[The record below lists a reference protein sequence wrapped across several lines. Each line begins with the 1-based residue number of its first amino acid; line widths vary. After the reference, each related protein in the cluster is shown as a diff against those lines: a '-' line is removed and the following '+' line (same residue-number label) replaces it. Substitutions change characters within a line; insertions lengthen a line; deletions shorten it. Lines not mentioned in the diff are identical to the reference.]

1 MSRLAERS
9 RPHVRIVSSPALAT
23 TLPSTPRPERPWLGT
38 FLAWYF
44 VTVWGSGYVATKVGI
59 QFAAP
64 FTFLALRFALGI
76 ILMVPAVI
84 LLKPRWPANA
94 GEFGHIVVAG
104 LLVHAVNLGASHYAQ
119 YLGLSAGITALIL
132 SAQPIVTA
140 IIAARWMQ
148 ERLAP
153 SQWTGIALGLAG
165 VALIVW
171 HKIDVQAMTLG
182 SLVAVTISLAAI
194 TAGTLYQRVFCPRVD
209 LRSAPLVQFA
219 ACLAVMAPLG
229 LAFEGLAIR
238 WTWEL
243 IAALLFM
250 VIFASILA
258 TNALHTLM
266 RRGQPTKV
274 TSLFYLT
281 PIVAVVL
288 EYALFGVVPTAER
301 SRHCGHLPGRRS
313 GGMAATLDCHGHAG
327 RIWIS
332 SLAEQIA

>member
-1 MSRLAERS
+1 MPTDPRLER
-9 RPHVRIVSSPALAT
+9 R
-23 TLPSTPRPERPWLGT
+23 WFDT

-59 QFAAP
+59 QYAPP
-64 FTFLALRFALGI
+64 FTFLALRFALGLL
-76 ILMVPAVI
+76 LMAPVVLI
-84 LLKPRWPANA
+84 LKPRWPANSR
-94 GEFGHIVVAG
+94 ELLHVVVAG
-104 LLVHAVNLGASHYAQ
+104 LLMHAVNLGASHYAQ

-140 IIAARWMQ
+140 IIAARWMH

-165 VALIVW
+165 VALIIW
-171 HKIDVQAMTLG
+171 HKIDVQAMTVHSFL
-182 SLVAVTISLAAI
+182 AVTVSLAAI

-219 ACLAVMAPLG
+219 ACLVLMAPLG
-229 LAFEGLAIR
+229 FAFEGLAIR

-243 IAALLFM
+243 GAALLFM

-258 TNALHTLM
+258 TNALHVLM

-288 EYALFGVVPTAER
+288 EYALFGVVPTALSGIGIVVTCLGVALVAWPRKRWLITRASTIESLR
-301 SRHCGHLPGRRS
+301 LP
-313 GGMAATLDCHGHAG
+313 
-327 RIWIS
+327 
-332 SLAEQIA
+332 EQVQ